1 MSMEEMKKKSAD
13 EMDREI
19 YFSNSIK
26 AGKRIY
32 YVDVKK
38 TRKDEMYLS
47 ITESKK
53 IVVGEGDNATVTY
66 DKHKIFLYQEDF
78 QKFMA
83 GLQEAIDF
91 IAKEAIFSCISTP
104 TISLLHLLEIII
116 GTTPL
121 PVQKSTIL
129 LSLKRIVE

>member
-78 QKFMA
+78 LKFWT
-83 GLQEAIDF
+83 QEAIDF
-91 IAKEAIFSCISTP
+91 IAKEQGEMAP
-104 TISLLHLLEIII
+104 RAEEDNDLGGEIKIN
-116 GTTPL
+116 L
-121 PVQKSTIL
+121 DF
-129 LSLKRIVE
+129 

>member
-66 DKHKIFLYQEDF
+66 DKHKIFLYQEEF

-91 IAKEAIFSCISTP
+91 IAKEQGEMAP
-104 TISLLHLLEIII
+104 RAEEDNDLGGEIKIN
-116 GTTPL
+116 L
-121 PVQKSTIL
+121 DF
-129 LSLKRIVE
+129 